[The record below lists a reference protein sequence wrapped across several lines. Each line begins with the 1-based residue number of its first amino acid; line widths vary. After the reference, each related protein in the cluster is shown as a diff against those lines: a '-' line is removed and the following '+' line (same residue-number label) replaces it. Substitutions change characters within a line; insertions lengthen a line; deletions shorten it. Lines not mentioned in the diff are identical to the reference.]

1 MTEFVTYQKSLYDK
15 RRREIRSD
23 IIFGVLMSIALLIIA
38 VLVFISN
45 FVLVKVYIKGRS
57 MYPTLKDGDV
67 VVLSTYRAPEY
78 GDIIVIS
85 GEKTNG
91 DWLIKRAIA
100 FEGDT
105 VKIEGGYVYLKK
117 EGATEFTKLD
127 EPYLVNK
134 GITYYPTVNNSHDIL
149 PAVFC
154 VGENE
159 IFYLGDNR
167 TDSSDSRSGFG
178 NCTSDQV
185 VGVVSDFAMRTKGIN
200 TFFTNVASYING
212 IFG

>member
-91 DWLIKRAIA
+91 VWLIKRAIA